1 MPPHD
6 LRTQDEGGSV
16 LLMKTIGSHLLC
28 ELTGCQRSHLTS
40 VAFVEREIRAA
51 AAKANAT
58 VLNGYFHQFSPEGVS
73 GLLCLAESHIS
84 IHTWPETGY
93 AAIDIYTCGDS
104 AMPRKAIEHLIEVFE
119 AKNDHVVEITRGVHD
134 DGGRYVSVPATRAQ
148 VESAEVNTTPVYTAT
163 PAVMRAPGRTLKRYT
178 PQPLM

>member
-1 MPPHD
+1 
-6 LRTQDEGGSV
+6 
-16 LLMKTIGSHLLC
+16 MKTIGSHLLC
-28 ELTGCQRSHLTS
+28 ELTGCKRSHLTS

-93 AAIDIYTCGDS
+93 AAIDIYTCGDE

-119 AKNDHVVEITRGVHD
+119 ATSDHVVEITRGVHD
-134 DGGRYVSVPATRAQ
+134 DGGHYVSVPATRAQ
-148 VESAEVNTTPVYTAT
+148 VESAEVDARPTAEPA
-163 PAVMRAPGRTLKRYT
+163 PAVMRAPGRAIKRHV